1 MTVTF
6 LIYFASVADKI
17 LMVTSIL
24 SALLTLLLI
33 VMLFARMF
41 DSYYGGSYAF
51 RVFLTML
58 AVSTAV
64 FIVTPSKETIYE
76 IGVIKLLQNGLGTDL
91 NLDMFGKNNDTGVN
105 YFTRVPTF

>member
-1 MTVTF
+1 MSVTF

-17 LMVTSIL
+17 LMVAAIL
-24 SALLTLLLI
+24 SALSTLSLM

-41 DSYYGGSYAF
+41 DSYYGGSNAF
-51 RVFLTML
+51 RVFLVMV

-76 IGVIKLLQNGLGTDL
+76 IGVIKLLQNDLGMDL
-91 NLDMFGKNNDTGVN
+91 NLDMLDKNNDIGVN
-105 YFTRVPTF
+105 YFTRVPTI